1 MTCCIVVMVQQKHNE
16 NTLTHLW
23 VLWLTMLSIH
33 NNTMVCDRHLF
44 PRPSTTQFVHTTDE
58 YDDCSG
64 KYKVDLSTTVT
75 AMELAL
81 YKQAGRDSNQYY
93 VIVKYGA
100 KIATMYV
107 PGSAGPG
114 WQVVPLQG
122 AVSEVVGGALDI
134 LVTVYTSA
142 SGFLSCAQ
150 VKSLFTVT
158 SPGNTSPGNTSPGNT
173 SPGNTS
179 PVLSVYTNASGSG
192 GGLTYDVQ
200 SAGLNHS
207 YVAVMNGT
215 KSECATKATAMIC
228 YSNVSLSFKTSDK
241 GNYLFIFKI

>member
-1 MTCCIVVMVQQKHNE
+1 MWCSMTCCIVVMVQQKHNK
-16 NTLTHLW
+16 NTHTHLW
-23 VLWLTMLSIH
+23 VLWLTILSIH

-100 KIATMYV
+100 KIATLNV

-142 SGFLSCAQ
+142 SGFLSCTQ
-150 VKSLFTVT
+150 VKSMFTV
-158 SPGNTSPGNTSPGNT
+158 T

-207 YVAVMNGT
+207 YVAMMNGT
-215 KSECATKATAMIC
+215 KSECATKATAMMC

-241 GNYLFIFKI
+241 GNYLFIFLKIKTDDTKT